1 MAINQISTANTFE
14 QRLIATQS
22 LIAFANSITNAAP
35 GGTFTSNTSEYI
47 ITGNLTLGNTIT
59 CTTVN
64 TDVIIFTDGTR
75 LSSNVSI
82 VNSYNHAN
90 GSFTQANAAFNK
102 ANSANVLAQ
111 QAYDYAN
118 TIAIGGEI
126 AGDNVQVLYA
136 VIGNTINAN
145 ISISTANIT
154 VTSNVTTSNI
164 TVSNNITVTKNVATG
179 NLNSTGAV
187 TGATATI
194 TGNVAAGNINSTG
207 AVTGATATITGNLS
221 SANVVVTNN
230 VSSGNITV
238 TNAITTTNITAT
250 LVSATD
256 FDTTSDVAL
265 KDNMQ
270 QITNSLDI
278 LEKITGFTFNWKSDG
293 RTSYGVSAQ
302 EVEKILPEAVRMRD
316 DGYRGVN
323 YLNLIAFLIEAIK
336 DLRKE
341 VMEIK
346 NNNK

>member
-14 QRLIATQS
+14 QWLIATQS

-90 GSFTQANAAFNK
+90 GAFNK

-164 TVSNNITVTKNVATG
+164 TVSNNVTVTKN
-179 NLNSTGAV
+179 
-187 TGATATI
+187 I
-194 TGNVAAGNINSTG
+194 AAG
-207 AVTGATATITGNLS
+207 
-221 SANVVVTNN
+221 
-230 VSSGNITV
+230 
-238 TNAITTTNITAT
+238 NITAT
-250 LVSATD
+250 LISATD
-256 FDTTSDVAL
+256 FDTTSDIAL

-302 EVEKILPEAVRMRD
+302 EVEKIIPEAVRLRD

-336 DLRKE
+336 DLKKE
-341 VMEIK
+341 VSEIK
-346 NNNK
+346 KNINKK

>member
-14 QRLIATQS
+14 QWLIATQS

-90 GSFTQANAAFNK
+90 GAFNK

-145 ISISTANIT
+145 VSMSTANIT
-154 VTSNVTTSNI
+154 VTNNVTTSNI
-164 TVSNNITVTKNVATG
+164 TVSNNVTVTKN
-179 NLNSTGAV
+179 
-187 TGATATI
+187 I
-194 TGNVAAGNINSTG
+194 AAG
-207 AVTGATATITGNLS
+207 
-221 SANVVVTNN
+221 
-230 VSSGNITV
+230 
-238 TNAITTTNITAT
+238 NITAT
-250 LVSATD
+250 LISATD
-256 FDTTSDVAL
+256 FDTTSDIAL

-270 QITNSLDI
+270 QITNSLDT

-293 RTSYGVSAQ
+293 RISYGVSAQ
-302 EVEKILPEAVRMRD
+302 EVEKIIPEAVRLRD

-336 DLRKE
+336 DLKKE
-341 VMEIK
+341 VTEIK
-346 NNNK
+346 KNINKK

>member
-14 QRLIATQS
+14 QWLIATQS

-90 GSFTQANAAFNK
+90 GAFNK

-118 TIAIGGEI
+118 TIALSGEI

-145 ISISTANIT
+145 VSMSTANIT

-164 TVSNNITVTKNVATG
+164 TVSNNVTVTKN
-179 NLNSTGAV
+179 
-187 TGATATI
+187 I
-194 TGNVAAGNINSTG
+194 AAG
-207 AVTGATATITGNLS
+207 
-221 SANVVVTNN
+221 
-230 VSSGNITV
+230 
-238 TNAITTTNITAT
+238 NITAT

-256 FDTTSDVAL
+256 F
-265 KDNMQ
+265 KH
-270 QITNSLDI
+270 
-278 LEKITGFTFNWKSDG
+278 
-293 RTSYGVSAQ
+293 VS
-302 EVEKILPEAVRMRD
+302 
-316 DGYRGVN
+316 
-323 YLNLIAFLIEAIK
+323 
-336 DLRKE
+336 
-341 VMEIK
+341 
-346 NNNK
+346 

>member
-14 QRLIATQS
+14 QWLIATQS
-22 LIAFANSITNAAP
+22 LIAFANSITDAP
-35 GGTFTSNTSEYI
+35 SGGTFTSNTSEYI
-47 ITGNLTLGNTIT
+47 ITGNLTVGNTVT
-59 CTTVN
+59 CVTMN
-64 TDVIIFTDGTR
+64 TDVIIFDDGTR
-75 LSSNVSI
+75 LSSNVPI
-82 VNSYNHAN
+82 VNAYAHAN
-90 GSFTQANAAFNK
+90 GAFNK

-118 TIAIGGEI
+118 TIALSGEI

-145 ISISTANIT
+145 VSMSTANIT
-154 VTSNVTTSNI
+154 VTNNVTTSNI
-164 TVSNNITVTKNVATG
+164 TVSNNVTVTKNVATGNLNSTGVVTGATATITGNVATG

-194 TGNVAAGNINSTG
+194 TGNV
-207 AVTGATATITGNLS
+207 S

-302 EVEKILPEAVRMRD
+302 ELEKIIPGVVRVRD

-323 YLNLIAFLIEAIK
+323 YLNLIAFLIEAVK
-336 DLRKE
+336 ELKKE
-341 VMEIK
+341 VAEIK
-346 NNNK
+346 KNNK